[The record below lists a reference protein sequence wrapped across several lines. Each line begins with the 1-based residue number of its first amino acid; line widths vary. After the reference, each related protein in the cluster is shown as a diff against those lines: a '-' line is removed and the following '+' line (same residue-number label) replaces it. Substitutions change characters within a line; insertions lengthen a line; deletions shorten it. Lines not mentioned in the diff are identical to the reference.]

1 MFLNGRAITR
11 LAHNNAEDEAL
22 KKLTYLK
29 LGIICLYVLFLVLV
43 GLGGTLGS
51 DEITIS
57 GLMAFTAAAA
67 LTTYYMVLTQ
77 P

>member
-1 MFLNGRAITR
+1 M
-11 LAHNNAEDEAL
+11 

-29 LGIICLYVLFLVLV
+29 IATIWMYALFIILI
-43 GLGGTLGS
+43 GLGQVFGS
-51 DEITIS
+51 DVVTIS